1 MGHDSLEDLL
11 MEAERLGIRDDVHQ
25 KVAKMKR
32 KGNSKVPRDIYEEA
46 FDKVNKKKK
55 RKRTH

>member
-1 MGHDSLEDLL
+1 MGHDSIEDLL

-32 KGNSKVPRDIYEEA
+32 KGSNKVPRDIYEEA
-46 FDKVNKKKK
+46 FDKVHKKKK
-55 RKRTH
+55 RKNTR